1 MTINLLRILNNKIGC
16 AIVLLSW
23 SINSRNQCYESSKSQ
38 IDIYIGYLNLEPAEI
53 HFNCLSTKIDKL
65 DISARYSDGEGRRGG
80 IIVCYAT
87 VPYMVPRFTTV
98 PAPVPI
104 PIAPIIYFIGTGPP
118 LSPPPLCHPW
128 YRVVH
133 WTNYS
138 LILVSCS
145 LNAFLCLHLS
155 VEKKGLDR
163 LLISN
168 TPNLYGDLI
177 NSNTFYQ
184 PPDTKIKCLW
194 VNAWVSKH
202 SYKTTSTCLLS
213 QVVSES
219 VGIH

>member
-1 MTINLLRILNNKIGC
+1 MLWKQQISDWYIYR
-16 AIVLLSW
+16 VSQSW
-23 SINSRNQCYESSKSQ
+23 TSRNSLQLLVYKNRQVRHLSKILWWGRKKGRYHCLLCNCSLHGPQ
-38 IDIYIGYLNLEPAEI
+38 IYHSPCPCPHPHSPHNL
-53 HFNCLSTKIDKL
+53 FYRDWS
-65 DISARYSDGEGRRGG
+65 
-80 IIVCYAT
+80 
-87 VPYMVPRFTTV
+87 
-98 PAPVPI
+98 
-104 PIAPIIYFIGTGPP
+104 P